1 MEVVILAAGKGTR
14 MQSDTPKVM
23 HEVGGQPMLA
33 HVLSTARALRASRI
47 HVVIGH
53 GAERIKQAFD
63 GGNTGPEL
71 IWALQAEQ
79 LGTGHAVQQA
89 IPAVDTS
96 ASANPVLVLFGDV
109 PLVTIDTLKSVI
121 SHCSENSLSLLT
133 VNAANPKGL
142 GRILRDKK
150 GDILGIVEER
160 DATAEQKRIT
170 EVNSGI
176 MAIPANRLGGWL
188 DALRSDN
195 EQNEYYLTDIVALAR
210 KDGCNVRSSIAKS
223 EMEVM
228 GVNNKSQLA
237 QVERYFQMTQVEQ
250 YLLAGLTLRDPSRF
264 DVRGEFQFGADCTVD
279 CNVILEGRV
288 TLGNGVS
295 IGANCIIKNARIGD
309 GATIQPGTI
318 IEDAE
323 IGEHASVGPM
333 ARIRPGSVLGAECK
347 IGNFV
352 ETKNAKIGK
361 GSKASHLAYLGDVE
375 IGEGCN
381 IGAGTIVCNYDGI
394 NKHKTRLGNN
404 VFVGSNSVLVAPL
417 DLADNAFVAAGSAIN
432 TDVPPDNLAV
442 GRAKQR
448 NIAGWKRPVKKR

>member
-14 MQSDTPKVM
+14 MQSEIPKVM
-23 HEVGGQPMLA
+23 HEVGGKPMLA
-33 HVLSTARALRASRI
+33 HVLATARMLQAQKT

-53 GAERIKQAFD
+53 GAELIKQAFSNSD
-63 GGNTGPEL
+63 TGVEP
-71 IWALQAEQ
+71 IWVLQSEQ

-89 IPAVDTS
+89 VTGVDTN

-109 PLVTIDTLKSVI
+109 PLVSISTLESVI
-121 SHCSENSLSLLT
+121 SNCNDDSLSLLT

-142 GRILRDKK
+142 GRILRD
-150 GDILGIVEER
+150 GDGKIVGIVEEK
-160 DATAEQKRIT
+160 DASTEQKEIT

-176 MAIPANRLGGWL
+176 MAIPANRLTGWL

-195 EQNEYYLTDIVALAR
+195 QQNEYYLTDIVALAR
-210 KDGCNVRSSIAKS
+210 KDGCEIKSSIAKS

-237 QVERYFQMTQVEQ
+237 QVERYFQMSQIEEF
-250 YLLAGLTLRDPSRF
+250 LLAGLTVRDPSRI
-264 DVRGEFQFGADCTVD
+264 DVRGDLQFGSDCIID
-279 CNVILEGRV
+279 CNVILEGKV
-288 TLGNGVS
+288 SLGSGVS
-295 IGANCIIKNARIGD
+295 IGANCIIKNAKIGD
-309 GATIQPGTI
+309 GAYILPGTL
-318 IEDAE
+318 IEDSE
-323 IGEHASVGPM
+323 VGENACVGPM
-333 ARIRPGSVLGAECK
+333 ARIRPGSILGAESK

-352 ETKNAKIGK
+352 ETKNARIGK

-375 IGEGCN
+375 IGDGCN
-381 IGAGTIVCNYDGI
+381 IGAGTIVCNYDGV
-394 NKHKTRLGNN
+394 NKHKTKLGNN

-432 TDVPPDNLAV
+432 TDVPPHTLAV

-448 NIAGWKRPVKKR
+448 NIAGWKRPHKKQ

>member
-33 HVLSTARALRASRI
+33 HVLSTARALQANRI

-71 IWALQAEQ
+71 VWALQAEQ

-109 PLVTIDTLKSVI
+109 PLVTIDETLARMAAARSV
-121 SHCSENSLSLLT
+121 HD
-133 VNAANPKGL
+133 VV
-142 GRILRDKK
+142 
-150 GDILGIVEER
+150 ILGFHAADPARYGRLVMDGDALTRIVEFKDA
-160 DATAEQKRIT
+160 DATERAIT
-170 EVNSGI
+170 FCNSGVV
-176 MAIPANRLGGWL
+176 MARTATLFELIAGVGC
-188 DALRSDN
+188 DN
-195 EQNEYYLTDIVALAR
+195 AQGEYYLTDIVEIAR
-210 KDGCNVRSSIAKS
+210 QKGLSATAIACDEAETLGINS
-223 EMEVM
+223 RAD
-228 GVNNKSQLA
+228 QLA

-288 TLGNGVS
+288 SLGNGVS

-309 GATIQPGTI
+309 GANIQPGTI

-448 NIAGWKRPVKKR
+448 NIAGWKRPVKKL